1 MFVGSWFGGAALC
14 RRVHRGQIA
23 LETAGAAAARANL
36 LLFRAIAMR
45 SEHGKAAVEV
55 DAAEQT
61 LLDGLED
68 KNPKYLRGD
77 DDRGCPNFG
86 RIEGEAYSQPRCD
99 GEVHGRLGRHVR
111 FEIRPAGFERFERC
125 SSVLA
130 VVSALCFARDEGFPD
145 KEPTMFVP
153 MIEAYRRF
161 RVRRRLG

>member
-45 SEHGKAAVEV
+45 SEHGKAAVTV

-77 DDRGCPNFG
+77 DDRGCPNSSAG
-86 RIEGEAYSQPRCD
+86 SKARPTASPAATA
-99 GEVHGRLGRHVR
+99 R
-111 FEIRPAGFERFERC
+111 FTAG
-125 SSVLA
+125 
-130 VVSALCFARDEGFPD
+130 SAGTSDLR
-145 KEPTMFVP
+145 
-153 MIEAYRRF
+153 
-161 RVRRRLG
+161 